1 LFTRAVTPNPE
12 RLPGTGHVFFRFKEI
27 LDLRILSL
35 YMAREFLKLFGF
47 LMTSFVGIYTIFDF
61 IEKVDNFQEAQVA
74 TSTMISF
81 FILQIPEI
89 ISLLLPM
96 AVLMGTVLTLGLMA
110 KKNEI
115 VAVKSSGI
123 SVFRF
128 TLPIILLSL
137 LLALGTALLNETIL
151 PQTKAKTNYIWD
163 HLVEKK
169 PDRLYSKEKFWYKGQ
184 NSIYNIGFYDS
195 DTQTLV
201 KTIYYHFDNDFN
213 LDRRIDARRVRYL
226 GENRWAF
233 ISGLSQERLE
243 GGGYSVRPFTEMIL
257 KLPEIPGD
265 FKRLHKPS
273 NEMSLNELAAFVRK
287 IEKEGYDARRYRV
300 DLLGKIS
307 FPFVCLIMA
316 LWGIGL
322 SLFKEKGAS
331 LAPAVI
337 LGLGVALLY
346 WVSFSYTRSVFGY
359 SGILPPFLAV
369 WLPNG
374 LFGLGG
380 LLMLSSIKQ

>member
-1 LFTRAVTPNPE
+1 MVIHQGSYPKSRIIA
-12 RLPGTGHVFFRFKEI
+12 RHGVFSRSKEI
-27 LDLRILSL
+27 LGLRILSL

-110 KKNEI
+110 KRNEI

-128 TLPIILLSL
+128 TLPILLLSL
-137 LLALGTALLNETIL
+137 LLALGTALINETIL

-184 NSIYNIGFYDS
+184 NSIYNIGFYDTN
-195 DTQTLV
+195 TQTLV
-201 KTIYYHFDNDFN
+201 RTVYYHFDKDFN

-233 ISGLSQERLE
+233 ISGLYQRRLD
-243 GGGYSVRPFTEMIL
+243 GGGYQVKPFTEMVL
-257 KLPEIPGD
+257 KIPELPGD

-322 SLFKEKGAS
+322 SLFKEKGGA

-374 LFGLGG
+374 LFSLGG

>member
-1 LFTRAVTPNPE
+1 M
-12 RLPGTGHVFFRFKEI
+12 
-27 LDLRILSL
+27 RILSL

>member
-1 LFTRAVTPNPE
+1 
-12 RLPGTGHVFFRFKEI
+12 
-27 LDLRILSL
+27 
-35 YMAREFLKLFGF
+35 
-47 LMTSFVGIYTIFDF
+47 
-61 IEKVDNFQEAQVA
+61 
-74 TSTMISF
+74 
-81 FILQIPEI
+81 
-89 ISLLLPM
+89 
-96 AVLMGTVLTLGLMA
+96 
-110 KKNEI
+110 
-115 VAVKSSGI
+115 
-123 SVFRF
+123 
-128 TLPIILLSL
+128 
-137 LLALGTALLNETIL
+137 
-151 PQTKAKTNYIWD
+151 
-163 HLVEKK
+163 
-169 PDRLYSKEKFWYKGQ
+169 
-184 NSIYNIGFYDS
+184 
-195 DTQTLV
+195 
-201 KTIYYHFDNDFN
+201 
-213 LDRRIDARRVRYL
+213 
-226 GENRWAF
+226 
-233 ISGLSQERLE
+233 
-243 GGGYSVRPFTEMIL
+243 
-257 KLPEIPGD
+257 
-265 FKRLHKPS
+265 
-273 NEMSLNELAAFVRK
+273 MSLNELAAFVRK